1 MKVRSKAQVAV
12 ASLVLIQRN
21 LRSFGRC
28 HPRAFL
34 SPKLSPVKYSL
45 TRSHEVPFGFVAVK
59 LSNPFPK
66 IDISLEVDSKRGQ
79 LPSDFSSSVFGN
91 ATQLESLVQK
101 NAERN
106 RSMEQPD
113 WRVWTWKQ
121 ASVTYKVWAEFGGV
135 INSSAGSSS
144 VLLCNATGKQVRVP
158 WESLSPA
165 DHESIKKGR
174 IWDSKKKEGPLT
186 LDKEDEIKKVI
197 TFGYPGSPSNMQI
210 GSSIENLSSVDKKFL
225 DRRRVAAKLNITPTQ
240 MVESW
245 KSFATYVK

>member
-1 MKVRSKAQVAV
+1 M
-12 ASLVLIQRN
+12 
-21 LRSFGRC
+21 
-28 HPRAFL
+28 
-34 SPKLSPVKYSL
+34 KYSL

-113 WRVWTWKQ
+113 WRVWTWKHD
-121 ASVTYKVWAEFGGV
+121 SKTYKVWAEFGGIFNPSTGGV
-135 INSSAGSSS
+135 VNLSTGSRF
-144 VLLCNATGKQVRVP
+144 VLLCKTTGNEVP
-158 WESLSPA
+158 VPLESLSKS
-165 DHESIKKGR
+165 DHEYIKKGR
-174 IWDSKKKEGPLT
+174 VWDSRKTDGPLT
-186 LDKEDEIKKVI
+186 LEKTDEIKKQV
-197 TFGYPGSPSNMQI
+197 TFGFPE
-210 GSSIENLSSVDKKFL
+210 SSVNKRVDVPMDYLSSVDKKFL
-225 DRRRVAAKLNITPTQ
+225 ERRRAAERLNITPAQ

-245 KSFATYVK
+245 KDFATYVK